1 MSAPASILG
10 LITDSKNSRQEE
22 IMENVDKGRVSQI
35 FVLPPA
41 SHPDRFHNYYQFA
54 HLFDAGNM
62 DWNEVREAASEL
74 EKNWHETS
82 RLPDDLQ
89 LLRSCLLIQ
98 VRYSRFVEG
107 YPGESDMPYLD
118 ALVEKIKQ
126 LASVDSSVLQL
137 KITDQPFVVT
147 ISSPETGELI
157 QLAQSDFNK
166 YMTMTNGEV
175 IKWIVGN
182 GGNE

>member
-1 MSAPASILG
+1 MI
-10 LITDSKNSRQEE
+10 NE
-22 IMENVDKGRVSQI
+22 DKDRVPQI

-54 HLFDAGNM
+54 HLLDAGNM
-62 DWNEVREAASEL
+62 DWDDVREEAREL

-98 VRYSRFVEG
+98 VRYSRFIEG

-118 ALVEKIKQ
+118 ALVEKIKE
-126 LASVDSSVLQL
+126 LASVDSSMFEL
-137 KITDQPFVVT
+137 KSRDQSFVAT
-147 ISSPETGELI
+147 IKSPETGEIL
-157 QLAQSDFNK
+157 QLTRSDFNK
-166 YMTMTNGEV
+166 YMAMTNGEV
-175 IKWIVGN
+175 IKWIVGD
-182 GGNE
+182 GGNEK

>member
-1 MSAPASILG
+1 M
-10 LITDSKNSRQEE
+10 QELRKE
-22 IMENVDKGRVSQI
+22 EVMENEEKDRVPQT

-54 HLFDAGNM
+54 HMFDAGNM
-62 DWNEVREAASEL
+62 DWNEVRERAREL
-74 EKNWHETS
+74 EENWNETTQ
-82 RLPDDLQ
+82 LPDDLD

-98 VRYSRFVEG
+98 VRYSRFIEG

-126 LASVDSSVLQL
+126 LASLDSSALEL
-137 KITDQPFVVT
+137 KTTNQPHVAT
-147 ISSPETGELI
+147 IRSPETGEIL
-157 QLAQSDFNK
+157 QLTQSDFNK
-166 YMTMTNGEV
+166 YMAMTNGEV

-182 GGNE
+182 GGNEK